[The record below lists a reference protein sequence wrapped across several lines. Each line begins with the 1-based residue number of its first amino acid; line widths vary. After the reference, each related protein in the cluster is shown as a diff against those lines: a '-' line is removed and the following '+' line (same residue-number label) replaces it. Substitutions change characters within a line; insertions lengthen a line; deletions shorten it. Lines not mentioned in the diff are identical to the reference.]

1 MNEDAGKAKI
11 IWNHTF
17 LFKRSLTQDQ
27 ADFIGHKL
35 GWIVTNFKTD
45 VALVHGNGDIKVL
58 SGLEDT
64 QRLISALL
72 TSLSDEKIINEIS
85 HFYWSDYS
93 LASLSGETNVP
104 TLSELTRGLK
114 GLKIAIGSR
123 NSEPDSALA
132 KVNRKHERHAPSGS
146 SSMDRFI
153 YNLADLYEN
162 QSGKKAGVSR
172 VRNQTEVGGPF
183 VRFVEV
189 TTEQYK
195 LTAASGQ
202 TIASALHKRKRSV
215 PPPKHIIGALKLA
228 NQ

>member
-17 LFKRSLTQDQ
+17 LCKRSLTQDQ
-27 ADFIGHKL
+27 ADSMGHKL

-72 TSLSDEKIINEIS
+72 TSLSDKKIINEIS

-146 SSMDRFI
+146 SSMDRLI
-153 YNLADLYEN
+153 YNLADVYEN
-162 QSGKKAGVSR
+162 ETGRSAGVSIPSA
-172 VRNQTEVGGPF
+172 QSEIGGPF
-183 VRFVEV
+183 VRFVRE
-189 TTEQYK
+189 
-195 LTAASGQ
+195 TAAQFEFDNPSGS
-202 TIASALHKRKRSV
+202 TIKSAISKRRGDK
-215 PPPKHIIGALKLA
+215 PPPKHVIGALRLA
-228 NQ
+228 SE